1 VCVCVCVVME
11 EDMILDRKDVLPKKE
26 VSKS

>member
-1 VCVCVCVVME
+1 VCVVME